1 MRQSRGIKEQ
11 SMAKGFAVLSV
22 ASILVKV
29 LSLFFIPVI
38 RSLMGGSAGYQV
50 YYSAYQVFA
59 FVYVLATAGLP
70 VAISKVV
77 TELMA
82 GRDHRQ
88 AHRAFRIAQSVMLVL
103 GAGLTVILLFF
114 AKPIAAATGYEDSW
128 LGIAVIA
135 PNILLCSVLS
145 AYRGYLQGLKN
156 MTPTAI
162 SQIAEQCVHLF
173 VSIVAVL
180 ILRNKGVVWMVAGA
194 SMGTLAGSVVALL
207 VVYYYYRMQCNAD
220 RFRTVICSGENPKAD
235 QNRFL
240 KLLVHYSV
248 PITLSAAIQYGG
260 NMIDV
265 FIVKGRL
272 LVAGVSE
279 GTAETLHGD
288 LSAARQLINVPSS
301 LVTALCVSLL
311 PIIAGLYAQH
321 KYKAASERADY
332 AFKLCFVVAVPCS
345 VAMCV
350 FAKPIYQLLGFGSHY
365 QMLMYMSL
373 SVLLMGIVHLQSSI
387 MQSVNLLYA
396 SAAFMGVSVVVKALC
411 NYIFISMPGLNIYGA
426 VLSTYISYLVP
437 IVLNSYV
444 MIRSR
449 GLRIDILS
457 AMAPSVVGSAV
468 MLVPS
473 VPLYILLTK
482 IIGASYFANLV
493 AFGVAAVVAVVVYFV
508 TMKAIR
514 GICKSDVDSI
524 SPKLSQIL
532 RFKDAE

>member
-1 MRQSRGIKEQ
+1 MKAGKGIKEQ

-22 ASILVKV
+22 ASILVKI

-77 TELMA
+77 TELMT
-82 GRDHRQ
+82 GTDHRQ
-88 AHRAFRIAQSVMLVL
+88 SKRAFRIARFAMLLLGSVLTLVL
-103 GAGLTVILLFF
+103 LIF
-114 AKPIAAATGYEDSW
+114 AKPIAAATGYEDAW

-135 PNILLCSVLS
+135 PNVLLCSVLS

-162 SQIAEQCVHLF
+162 SQVAEQCVHLL

-180 ILRNKGVVWMVAGA
+180 LLRNKGVVWMVAGA
-194 SMGTLAGSVVALL
+194 SIGTLAGSVIALL

-220 RFRTVICSGENPKAD
+220 KFRTVISSGENRKEERS
-235 QNRFL
+235 QYIR
-240 KLLVHYSV
+240 LLVAYSV

-260 NMIDV
+260 NLIDV

-272 LVAGVSE
+272 LSAGIQE
-279 GTAETLHGD
+279 GLAETLHGD

-301 LVTALCVSLL
+301 LVTALCVSVL
-311 PIIAGLYAQH
+311 PIIAGLYAQ
-321 KYKAASERADY
+321 KKKKAAATRAEY
-332 AFKLCFVVAVPCS
+332 AFKLCFIVSVPCT

-350 FAKPIYQLLGFGSHY
+350 FAKPIYQLLGFGGHY
-365 QMLMYMSL
+365 QMLMYMSF
-373 SVLLMGIVHLQSSI
+373 SVLLMGVVHLQSSI
-387 MQSVNLLYA
+387 MQSVNLLYV
-396 SAAFMGVSVVVKALC
+396 SAAFMGVSVIVKAIF
-411 NYIFISMPGLNIYGA
+411 NYLLIGIPGLNIYGA

-437 IVLNSYV
+437 ILLNNQM
-444 MIRSR
+444 MIRKR
-449 GLRIDILS
+449 GLKVRIFSTL
-457 AMAPSVVGSAV
+457 APSILGSAV

-473 VPLYILLTK
+473 VPCYILLTK
-482 IIGASYFANLV
+482 LMGASYFANLL
-493 AFGVAAVVAVVVYFV
+493 AFVVAAALAIVTYFV
-508 TMKAIR
+508 VMVKIG
-514 GICKSDVDSI
+514 GIYKEDIDSI
-524 SPKLSQIL
+524 SPKISKLL
-532 RFKDAE
+532 GFKDKK

>member
-1 MRQSRGIKEQ
+1 MQAGKGIKEQ

-22 ASILVKV
+22 ASILVKI
-29 LSLFFIPVI
+29 LSLFFIPII

-77 TELMA
+77 TELMT
-82 GRDHRQ
+82 GTDHRQ
-88 AHRAFRIAQSVMLVL
+88 SKRAFRIARLAMMLLGTILTLVL
-103 GAGLTVILLFF
+103 LIF
-114 AKPIAAATGYEDSW
+114 AKPIATATGYEESW
-128 LGIAVIA
+128 LGIAFIA

-162 SQIAEQCVHLF
+162 SQVAEQCVHLF

-180 ILRNKGVVWMVAGA
+180 LLRNKGVVWMVAGA
-194 SMGTLAGSVVALL
+194 SIGTLAGSVVALL
-207 VVYYYYRMQCNAD
+207 VVYYYYRMQCSAD
-220 RFRTVICSGENPKAD
+220 QFRTVICSGENRKTERN
-235 QNRFL
+235 QYIR
-240 KLLVHYSV
+240 LLVAYSV

-260 NMIDV
+260 NLIDV

-272 LVAGVSE
+272 LAAGLQE
-279 GTAETLHGD
+279 GLAETLHGD

-301 LVTALCVSLL
+301 LVTALCVSVL
-311 PIIAGLYAQH
+311 PIIAGLYVQ
-321 KYKAASERADY
+321 KKKKAAAARAEY
-332 AFKLCFVVAVPCS
+332 AFKLCFIVAVPCT

-350 FAKPIYQLLGFGSHY
+350 FAKPIYQLLGFGDNY
-365 QMLMYMSL
+365 QMLMYMSF

-396 SAAFMGVSVVVKALC
+396 SAAFMGVSVVIKAIF
-411 NYIFISMPGLNIYGA
+411 NYLLIGIPGLNIFGA

-437 IVLNSYV
+437 IFLNNQ
-444 MIRSR
+444 MLIQKR
-449 GLRIDILS
+449 GLKVRIFSTL
-457 AMAPSVVGSAV
+457 APSVIGSAV

-473 VPLYILLTK
+473 VPCYILLSK
-482 IIGASYFANLV
+482 LFGASYFANLISFV
-493 AFGVAAVVAVVVYFV
+493 LAAVVAVVAYFAV
-508 TMKAIR
+508 MVKIG
-514 GICKSDVDSI
+514 GIYKEDIDSI
-524 SPKLSQIL
+524 SPKISRLL
-532 RFKDAE
+532 GFKDDK